1 MAEKYLDFEKPIIE
15 IEQKINELRT
25 VSKKP
30 DIDFSAEIKKLHKKA
45 NRLKNATFKNL
56 TGWQQTLLARHPERP
71 YTLDYVQHMTTD
83 FVELEGDRRFGMGHS
98 IVGGFARFEGETV
111 MIIGHQ
117 KGRDLTERMN
127 RNFGSSNPEGYRKA
141 MRLIKLAEKFNKPV
155 ITLLDTPGA
164 YPGMGAEERGQSE
177 AIAANLFDLIS
188 VKVPIVVTLIGE
200 GGSGGALAL
209 GVGDRIMMLEY
220 SVYSVISPEGC
231 AAILWDDCTMIEK
244 AAETLRLTS
253 KDILELGVIDEI
265 VKEPIGGAH
274 RDPVL
279 AASILRRAIRRH
291 LNELRKIDPKE
302 MVAQRK
308 KKFRNMGVFEEY

>member
-1 MAEKYLDFEKPIIE
+1 MAEKYLEFEKPIVE
-15 IEQKINELRT
+15 IEQKINELKI
-25 VSKKP
+25 VSKRP
-30 DIDFSAEIKKLHKKA
+30 DVDFSDEIKKLHKKA
-45 NRLKNATFKNL
+45 NKLKNATFKNL

-71 YTLDYVQHMTTD
+71 YTLDYIKYMTTD
-83 FVELEGDRRFGMGHS
+83 FMELEGDRRYGMGHS

-111 MIIGHQ
+111 MVIGHQ
-117 KGRDLTERMN
+117 KGRDLTERMS
-127 RNFGSSNPEGYRKA
+127 RNFGSSNPEGHRKA
-141 MRLIKLAEKFNKPV
+141 MRLIRLAEKFNKPV

-164 YPGMGAEERGQSE
+164 YPGMGAEERGQAE

-231 AAILWDDCTMIEK
+231 AAILWNDCTMVEK
-244 AAETLRLTS
+244 AADTLRMTG
-253 KDILELGVIDEI
+253 KDLLGFGVIDEI
-265 VKEPIGGAH
+265 VKEPLGGAH
-274 RDPVL
+274 RNHPL

-291 LNELRKIDPKE
+291 LEELRKIPKNE
-302 MVAQRK
+302 LIAQRK
-308 KKFRNMGVFEEY
+308 KKFRNMGVFDEA

>member
-253 KDILELGVIDEI
+253 KDILELGVID
-265 VKEPIGGAH
+265 
-274 RDPVL
+274 
-279 AASILRRAIRRH
+279 
-291 LNELRKIDPKE
+291 
-302 MVAQRK
+302 
-308 KKFRNMGVFEEY
+308 